1 MRDRKAN
8 ADELKSGVFDVISH
22 RRAEVIAS
30 AAMGSDAA
38 VIDCGEVLLHTDPI
52 TGRCSDIGSLAIKVA
67 SNDVAAAGGEPLAFL
82 LTVLLPKE
90 DTVDELRRIMRDA
103 EKECEKIGAEI
114 VGGHSE
120 FTSAV
125 TRPVLSAVAVAGR
138 LNGYRARKPV
148 PGDCIVMTKT
158 AAMEA
163 TVLMAE
169 RAPFSLD
176 GSERA
181 EVAEINEAL
190 SVIEDCRV
198 AAASQPVLMHDVTE
212 GGIENAVY
220 ELLSGAGVGGII
232 FADRVP
238 VSGITDK
245 LAKAFGVD
253 PMRCLSSGTLLV
265 VAEDGD
271 KLVKDFSDAGI
282 EAAVVGKVAE
292 GGIYINENGNLREI
306 KGSADELLEKE
317 VQP

>member
-238 VSGITDK
+238 SRKQHFRHARAEHDGFPLFTHICV
-245 LAKAFGVD
+245 VD
-253 PMRCLSSGTLLV
+253 
-265 VAEDGD
+265 
-271 KLVKDFSDAGI
+271 
-282 EAAVVGKVAE
+282 EAAV
-292 GGIYINENGNLREI
+292 LRVNIDIIDFRVVREDALQLSVQEI
-306 KGSADELLEKE
+306 AVHAQRIGMPDIRRE
-317 VQP
+317 